1 MKRIFIPAAF
11 AAVSLLIANCA
22 AKKTA
27 TVAKPVSNS
36 TTLLETAKG
45 IDPNATQAMLDM
57 GKQILTTNCARC
69 HGAKDPLKFSAEEWN
84 KDMERMIVKAK
95 MTEDQASPLRLYT
108 KAVLKQAGK

>member
-1 MKRIFIPAAF
+1 MKRIFIPAVF
-11 AAVSLLIANCA
+11 AAVSFLVATCA

-27 TVAKPVSNS
+27 VVTKPTSGS
-36 TTLLETAKG
+36 SLLESAKL
-45 IDPNATQAMLDM
+45 IDPNATQTMLDM
-57 GKQILTTNCARC
+57 GKQTLTTTCARC

-108 KAVLKQAGK
+108 AALLKQAGK